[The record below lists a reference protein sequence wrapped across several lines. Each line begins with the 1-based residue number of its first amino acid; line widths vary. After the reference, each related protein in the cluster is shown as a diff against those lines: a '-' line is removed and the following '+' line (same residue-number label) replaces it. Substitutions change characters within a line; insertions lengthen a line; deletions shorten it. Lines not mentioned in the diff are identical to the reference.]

1 MPPRLPLLI
10 LVLAAPAVGAGL
22 ARVGTA
28 ASAHSGDARPGGN
41 SGVRIDPHVQAHATR
56 PAAAPPAVPAPA
68 DTILRTDLDRPTR
81 AVLLGLTAAP
91 EEPHVRL
98 GMRRIR
104 VGPGGVGVQRGP
116 FGAPAPGAQ
125 AAPSAARLTVPT
137 RFGSSEP
144 ATIRVEPLLDVA
156 LRERAARLG
165 LAPDSARF
173 LPPPPTRPATALEQD
188 PDRFVTD
195 YADLAL
201 NVRSRMELGGDWTRF
216 QPCDEQLKVSCNP
229 TLIPQLSPDVQ
240 FGVQVNGTIADRIQV
255 DVDFDQAREFD
266 AANRINIYYEGA
278 EDDVLRRLEVGDV
291 TFNLPRSRFLTEGI
305 PAGNFGFQAEGQ
317 VGPLDFQTVWAQQR
331 GDLNSRVFQLA
342 GLGDQRAFVQE
353 DTLVLDDADYVR
365 GQFFFLM
372 DPSLIDRY
380 PHIDVLELDAAF
392 APPAASPGDQPIQLY
407 RFEDEPVFQQQ
418 VEGFIQADAEATLDG
433 VTVVESGWFRYLQEG
448 LDYFVHPSGLWVALR
463 APLGREEMLAVT
475 YITAAGDTV
484 GDYNPERIHNAGGRP
499 LLRLLKASGANHQPG
514 RPTWETEMH
523 QVYRVSGSPDVQSA
537 SVGLTI
543 SLGELS
549 AGRTFKRRPS
559 GEDITFLRL
568 MGLDVEA
575 PLDQIDPAFVY
586 SPGTD
591 PFGTGS
597 FTTDFGVFQD
607 QSAVQGT
614 FVVFPTL
621 RPFAEPPPLPSLG
634 LSEVATAQ
642 ILGDDANPRIYD
654 EEDPFERDNAGRFRL
669 SMAYRLRSEGLI
681 SSFSLGAFGIRDGS
695 ERIFLGDR
703 LLTRGID
710 YEIDY
715 DVGQVLL
722 LEPELLFAAAPDP
735 FIQATWEQ
743 RSLFQVSPTQVFGLR
758 THASLG
764 EGGGVDLLGLYQ
776 SERTVVTR
784 PILGTEPGAAFLGGL
799 NGSYR
804 REIAWMDRVFD
815 AVPGLRFE
823 GSTTLSVD
831 GELALSAP
839 NPNTRGRAFVD
850 DFDAAAQLPISL
862 LSSSWVLGSAPTFR
876 DGAEAVLP
884 PVLDASTAAPLVW
897 QHTWVVE
904 SITGDSIG
912 VHEGYFPRRDVDR
925 QIRVAGSEVREPG
938 LSVSLGASPSAASTA
953 WRSVTT
959 SLSTTGLDLT
969 RTEFLEFYVAGDP
982 NVTLVVDLGATSEDA
997 FFVDSLGNTSGGGGG
1012 DPWGLGLLDQE
1023 ADPRQGE
1030 IWNDPLDAQGV
1041 WGESCVAERG
1051 RIYRLGDPRAICTRG
1066 NGRPDTEDLDADG
1079 NLDVAER
1086 HLRYVVRLDGSS
1098 PFLERRS
1105 TETGTGFQLYRV
1117 PIEGAA
1123 GLQVGGAL
1131 TDADLRAVRHMR
1143 ITVAGPPQ
1151 RRVEIVRMRLV
1162 GSRWT
1167 KRAGEGVLQGIIGD
1181 TLAVSGRV
1189 EVSSVSR
1196 VTEGETYTSPPGVLE
1211 ELVDPTSAIAGQG
1224 IEFNEKSLGIR
1235 FEDVPAAGR
1244 AEVYH
1249 RFPQRP
1255 RNFLAYREARLWVVA
1270 RAGDFGPGRPQRFF
1284 VKIGSDSENFYLYR
1298 TPLGAPTGASAVTQA
1313 NWLPEVRI
1321 DFDRWFDLRRQ
1332 AEETLSITPPAPG
1345 APPVTVWSAD
1355 STYAVVLRDRG
1366 RAPNLAA
1373 VRELSM
1379 GIWNDGPAPAS
1390 GEVWVDELRLGGPV
1404 RAPDV
1409 AGSVDIALDGAGVV
1423 RSRLS
1428 MTNRGAFFRQ
1438 LRDDPT
1444 YQTDRTLDFTSSLA
1458 LDRWMPT
1465 SWGLDM
1471 PVTLDLG
1478 RASQA
1483 PRFLAGSDVRAD
1495 QLDELRDTESH
1506 QTRLGVAVRKRTPS
1520 ANPWIGFVVDG
1531 LDARAGYTW
1540 AGGSTVTTRY
1550 DSDALDVGVGW
1561 LREPEAIEVDIVP
1574 AFAEGLVRTI
1584 LPGFV
1589 EDDVADARLRLTPER
1604 VSVGTSYFR
1613 QDSRI
1618 FRFETI
1624 VRRDEDALTVPT
1636 LVPRETVQ
1644 SAADV
1649 RMRPFGPLTADVAL
1663 LTVRDLLRPDESVA
1677 DRRVQALIREE
1688 RSRPAGVDLG
1698 WETNRALR
1706 TNVAFR
1712 PSLVSWL
1719 RNDFDWTTV
1728 YQSDRNASFLERT
1741 PAGTDTLLS
1750 LARNARG
1757 QRDWRATVALD
1768 PGVLALAWLGEPTPV
1783 ESPDVAQLRSMMS
1796 ALQPLSMVYQDGI
1809 TSRFN
1814 RDPVRPGLAYQL
1826 GWGDERSFRTIGG
1839 DTAVTAT
1846 DRTSWTL
1853 GSGVSLPGGAG
1864 VQVGY
1869 QWAAAT
1875 TLDTRSDRRTV
1886 QRVWPNV
1893 QARLPTIS
1901 PPGFTG
1907 IQSVTLAAGIAR
1919 TRRTL
1924 ELGGRAQQERFDE
1937 DLRLPLDVS
1946 VTWLRNLVT
1955 SYQGAL
1961 RTGRGEDPTGETE
1974 RDEESH
1980 RVSLSGQV
1988 LPAGVLASALDRPV
2002 QLSLLAGYT
2011 SERRC
2016 RNTAARDECVTFLDQ
2031 ESRTVNLSLDTSVGG
2046 FQFGIQVSF
2055 DDRQSFVGQRTG
2067 STQFQVGIFGQ
2078 LELSAGALPV
2088 G

>member
-10 LVLAAPAVGAGL
+10 LALAAPALGAGL
-22 ARVGTA
+22 ARAGT
-28 ASAHSGDARPGGN
+28 
-41 SGVRIDPHVQAHATR
+41 VVAT
-56 PAAAPPAVPAPA
+56 PAAPLRPMATVSPASPR
-68 DTILRTDLDRPTR
+68 DTILRRDLDRPPR
-81 AVLLGLTAAP
+81 AMRLGLTATP
-91 EEPHVRL
+91 QEPHVRL
-98 GMRRIR
+98 GLRRIR
-104 VGPGGVGVQRGP
+104 VGPQGVGVQRGP
-116 FGAPAPGAQ
+116 FGASPDGATDARPPSLPAV
-125 AAPSAARLTVPT
+125 PS
-137 RFGSSEP
+137 RFGSSGP
-144 ATIRVEPLLDVA
+144 VTITAEPLLDVA

-165 LAPDSARF
+165 VAPDSARF
-173 LPPPPTRPATALEQD
+173 LPPPPARGATALDQD

-195 YADLAL
+195 YANLAL

-216 QPCDEQLKVSCNP
+216 QPCDEQLKASCNP

-317 VGPLDFQTVWAQQR
+317 VGPLDFQSVWAQQR
-331 GDLNSRVFQLA
+331 GDLNSRVFRLA
-342 GLGDQRAFVQE
+342 GLGDQRSFVQE

-365 GQFFFLM
+365 GQFFFLV
-372 DPSLIDRY
+372 DPSLIDGY
-380 PHIDVLELDAAF
+380 PHVDVLELDAAS

-418 VEGFIQADAEATLDG
+418 VEGFIQANAEATLEG
-433 VTVVESGWFRYLQEG
+433 VTVAESGWFRYLQEG

-463 APLGREEMLAVT
+463 SPLGREEMLAVT
-475 YITAAGDTV
+475 YITAAGDSV

-499 LLRLLKASGANHQPG
+499 VLRLLKASGANHQPG

-523 QVYRVSGSPDVQSA
+523 QVYRVSGSPDVERS
-537 SVGLTI
+537 SVALTI

-549 AGRTFKRRPS
+549 AGRTFKRRPT

-568 MGLDVEA
+568 LGVDVEA

-586 SPGTD
+586 SPGTEE
-591 PFGTGS
+591 FGTGA
-597 FTTDFGVFQD
+597 FTTDLGVFQD
-607 QSAVQGT
+607 QPAVQGT

-642 ILGDDANPRIYD
+642 ILGDDANPRIYE

-669 SMAYRLRSEGLI
+669 TMAYRLRSEGLI

-695 ERIFLGDR
+695 ERVFLGDR
-703 LLTRGID
+703 LLTRGVD

-735 FIQATWEQ
+735 FIRATWEQ

-758 THASLG
+758 AHTGLG
-764 EGGGVDLLGLYQ
+764 AGGGIDVLGLYQ

-804 REIAWMDRVFD
+804 REIAWMDRVLD

-831 GELALSAP
+831 GELALSVP

-850 DFDAAAQLPISL
+850 DFDAAAQLPVSL
-862 LSSSWVLGSAPTFR
+862 LSSSWNLGSAPTFR
-876 DGAEAVLP
+876 DGAEAELP
-884 PVLDASTAAPLVW
+884 GTLDASTAAPLVW

-904 SITGDSIG
+904 SVTGDSIG
-912 VHEGYFPRRDVDR
+912 VHEGYFPRRDIDR
-925 QIRVAGSEVREPG
+925 QIGVVGSEVREPG
-938 LSVSLGASPSAASTA
+938 LSVALGATPAAAPTV
-953 WRSVTT
+953 WRSMTT
-959 SLSTTGLDLT
+959 SLSTSGLDLT
-969 RTEFLEFYVAGDP
+969 RTEFLEFYAAGDRAL
-982 NVTLVVDLGATSEDA
+982 TLVIDLGTASEDA
-997 FFVDSLGNTSGGGGG
+997 FFVDSLGNTSGGAAGER
-1012 DPWGLGLLDQE
+1012 WGLGILDQE
-1023 ADPRQGE
+1023 ADPRRGE
-1030 IWNDPLDAQGV
+1030 IWNDALDARGV
-1041 WGESCVAERG
+1041 WGEACVAERG
-1051 RIYRLGDPRAICTRG
+1051 RIYRRGDPRAICTRG

-1079 NLDVAER
+1079 NADLAER
-1086 HLRYVVRLDGSS
+1086 HLRYVVRLDGTS
-1098 PFLERRS
+1098 PFVERRT
-1105 TETGTGFQLYRV
+1105 TETGTEFQLYRV
-1117 PIEGAA
+1117 PLEGTA
-1123 GLQVGGAL
+1123 GLQVGGTL
-1131 TDADLRAVRHMR
+1131 TDADMRAVRHLR
-1143 ITVAGPPQ
+1143 ITVAGPPL
-1151 RRVEIVRMRLV
+1151 RGVEIVRMRLV
-1162 GSRWT
+1162 GSRWI

-1181 TLAVSGRV
+1181 TLAAAGRV

-1196 VTEGETYTSPPGVLE
+1196 VTEGEAYASPPGVLE

-1224 IEFNEKSLGIR
+1224 IEFNERSLGIR

-1255 RNFLAYREARLWVVA
+1255 RNFLSYREARLWVVA
-1270 RAGDFGPGRPQRFF
+1270 RSGDFGPGRPQRFF

-1298 TPLGAPTGASAVTQA
+1298 TPLGAPTGTPGVTQA
-1313 NWLPEVRI
+1313 DWLPEIRI

-1332 AEETLSITPPAPG
+1332 AEEMLSITPSAPG

-1379 GIWNDGPAPAS
+1379 GVWNDGPAPAS

-1404 RAPDV
+1404 RDAGL

-1423 RSRLS
+1423 TSRLS
-1428 MTNRGAFFRQ
+1428 MSNRGAFFRQ

-1444 YQTDRTLDFTSSLA
+1444 YQTDRTLDFTSALA

-1471 PVTLDLG
+1471 PVTLELG

-1495 QLDELRDTESH
+1495 RLADLRPTESR
-1506 QTRLGVAVRKRTPS
+1506 QTRVGVALRKRTPS
-1520 ANPWIGFVVDG
+1520 PNPWVGFVVDG

-1561 LREPEAIEVDIVP
+1561 IREPDALDVDVVP
-1574 AFAEGLVRTI
+1574 DFAEGLVRAV

-1604 VSVGTSYFR
+1604 VSVGSSYFR

-1624 VRRDEDALTVPT
+1624 VRRDDDVLTVPT
-1636 LVPRETVQ
+1636 SVPRETVQ
-1644 SAADV
+1644 TAADV
-1649 RMRPFGPLTADVAL
+1649 RLHPLPPLTADVAL
-1663 LTVRDLLRPDESVA
+1663 LTVRDLLRPEEAVGDP
-1677 DRRVQALIREE
+1677 RVQGLLRAE
-1688 RSRPAGVDLG
+1688 RASPAGVDLG

-1712 PSLVSWL
+1712 PSIVSWL

-1741 PAGTDTLLS
+1741 PSGADTVLA

-1757 QRDWRATVALD
+1757 QRDWRATIALD
-1768 PGVLALAWLGEPTPV
+1768 PGALALAWLGEPAPA
-1783 ESPDVAQLRSMMS
+1783 ESPDVGQLRSMMS
-1796 ALQPLSMVYQDGI
+1796 AVRPLSMTYQDGI

-1814 RDPVRPGLAYQL
+1814 RDPVDPGLAYQL
-1826 GWGDERSFRTIGG
+1826 GWGDDRSFRTIRG
-1839 DTAVTAT
+1839 DTAVATT

-1853 GSGVSLPGGAG
+1853 GSGLSLPGGAG

-1907 IQSVTLAAGIAR
+1907 IQSVTLAAGVAR

-1924 ELGGRAQQERFDE
+1924 ELGGRAQQERFDQ
-1937 DLRLPLDVS
+1937 DLRVPLDVS
-1946 VTWLRNLVT
+1946 ITWLRNLVT

-1974 RDEESH
+1974 RDEQTH
-1980 RVSLSGQV
+1980 RVSLNGQI
-1988 LPAGVLASALDRPV
+1988 LPAGILASALDRPV
-2002 QLSLLAGYT
+2002 HLALLAAYT
-2011 SERRC
+2011 SESRC
-2016 RNTAARDECVTFLDQ
+2016 RTTAAGDDCVTFLDQ
-2031 ESRTVNLSLDTSVGG
+2031 VSRTVNLSLDTSVGG
-2046 FQFGIQVSF
+2046 FQFGVQLSF

-2067 STQFQVGIFGQ
+2067 STQFQVGLFGQ
-2078 LELSAGALPV
+2078 LELSAGSLPV